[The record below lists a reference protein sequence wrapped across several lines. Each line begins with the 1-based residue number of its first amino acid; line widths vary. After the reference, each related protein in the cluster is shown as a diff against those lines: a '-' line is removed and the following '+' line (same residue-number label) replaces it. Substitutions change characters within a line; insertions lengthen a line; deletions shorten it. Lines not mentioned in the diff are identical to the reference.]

1 MEFPINIY
9 LLSLVS
15 AALVSALSLPLW
27 RAWCRR
33 TNHVDDP
40 GHRKIHV
47 EPIPLAGGL
56 AVATGLFVPV
66 LLGCILLFG
75 GAWAD
80 SLANSLGMNSDS
92 LEALRY
98 GIEKRAVQL
107 GAILFGALGMLVL
120 GWWDDRHEM
129 KAAPKFLGQLAIA
142 SLVAAVGVRVTLFV
156 PYPIFGFV
164 VTVLWILTLI
174 NALNFM
180 DNMNGLCGGLGL
192 IGCWFLGMS
201 AAIHGQYLVAALA
214 ALSTGALLGFLPY
227 NFPKAS
233 VFLGDAGS
241 HLVGFLL
248 AVLAILPSF
257 HTPEHPNTLAVLVP
271 LVILAVP
278 LGDLVCVVIIRYRLG
293 KPFWIGDTNHLSHR
307 LVRRG
312 LSKPTAVLV
321 IWLLAGLV
329 GIAGLAMLQS

>member
-1 MEFPINIY
+1 MEFPLNIY
-9 LLSLVS
+9 LLSLLS
-15 AALVSALSLPLW
+15 ATLVSALSLPLW

-40 GHRKIHV
+40 GHRKIHT
-47 EPIPLAGGL
+47 EPIALAGGL
-56 AVATGLFVPV
+56 AVATGLFVPILFGLV
-66 LLGCILLFG
+66 LLFG
-75 GAWAD
+75 GGLGE
-80 SLANSLGMNSDS
+80 SLARSLSLNSDS
-92 LEALRY
+92 LDAIRY
-98 GIEKRAVQL
+98 GIEKRALQL
-107 GAILFGALGMLVL
+107 GVILFGAFGMLFL
-120 GWWDDRHEM
+120 GWWDDRHELT
-129 KAAPKFLGQLAIA
+129 AAPKFLGQLAIA

-164 VTVLWILTLI
+164 ITVLWILTLI

-192 IGCWFLGMS
+192 IGAWFLGMS
-201 AAIHGQYLVAALA
+201 AAIHGQYLVASLA
-214 ALSTGALLGFLPY
+214 ALSAGALLGFLPY

-241 HLVGFLL
+241 HLVGYLL

-271 LVILAVP
+271 LLILAVP

-293 KPFWIGDTNHLSHR
+293 KPFWIGDNNHLSHR

-312 LSKPTAVLV
+312 LSKPTTVLV
-321 IWLLAGLV
+321 IWLLAGLA
-329 GIAGLAMLQS
+329 GIAGLLILR

>member
-9 LLSLVS
+9 LLSLVA
-15 AALVSALSLPLW
+15 AALVSTVSLPLW

-66 LLGCILLFG
+66 LLSCFLLFG
-75 GAWAD
+75 GSLAD
-80 SLANSLGMNSDS
+80 SLSNALGLDSESLD
-92 LEALRY
+92 ALRY
-98 GIEKRAVQL
+98 GIEKRALQL
-107 GAILFGALGMLVL
+107 GTILFGAFGMLFL
-120 GWWDDRHEM
+120 GWWDDRYEL

-142 SLVAAVGVRVTLFV
+142 GLVAAAGVRVTLFV
-156 PYPIFGFV
+156 HNPLFGFV
-164 VTVLWILTLI
+164 ITVLWILTLI

-192 IGCWFLGMS
+192 VGAWFLGMS

-214 ALSTGALLGFLPY
+214 ALSVGALLGFLPY

-241 HLVGFLL
+241 HLVGYLL

-257 HTPEHPNTLAVLVP
+257 YTPEHPNTLAVLVP

-278 LGDLVCVVIIRYRLG
+278 LGDLVCVVIIHYRLE
-293 KPFWIGDTNHLSHR
+293 KPFWIGDNNHLSHR

-321 IWLLAGLV
+321 IWLLAGLAGIV
-329 GIAGLAMLQS
+329 GLTMLR

>member
-1 MEFPINIY
+1 MEFPLNIY
-9 LLSLVS
+9 LLSLLT
-15 AALVSALSLPLW
+15 AALVSTISLPLW
-27 RAWCRR
+27 RTWCRR

-40 GHRKIHV
+40 GHRKIHT
-47 EPIPLAGGL
+47 EPVALAGGL
-56 AVATGLFVPV
+56 AVATGLFVPI
-66 LLGCILLFG
+66 LIGCLLLFG
-75 GAWAD
+75 GAWTD
-80 SLANSLGMNSDS
+80 SITNALGLKTDA
-92 LEALRY
+92 LDALRY
-98 GIEKRAVQL
+98 GIGKRALQL
-107 GAILFGALGMLVL
+107 GIILFGAFGMLAL
-120 GWWDDRHEM
+120 GWWDDRYEL
-129 KAAPKFLGQLAIA
+129 KAAPKFIAQLAIA

-156 PYPIFGFV
+156 PIPLFGFII
-164 VTVLWILTLI
+164 TVLWILTLI

-192 IGCWFLGMS
+192 IGAWFLGMS

-214 ALSTGALLGFLPY
+214 ALSVGALLGFLPY

-241 HLVGFLL
+241 HLVGYLL

-293 KPFWIGDTNHLSHR
+293 KPFWIGDNNHLSHR

-321 IWLLAGLV
+321 IWLLAGLA
-329 GIAGLAMLQS
+329 GIAGLMMLG

>member
-1 MEFPINIY
+1 MSFPINVY
-9 LLSLVS
+9 VLALLSAAFCS
-15 AALVSALSLPLW
+15 AASLPLW

-40 GHRKIHV
+40 EHRKIHV

-56 AVATGLFVPV
+56 AVATGLLVPV
-66 LLGCILLFG
+66 VIAAFLLIGASGGLLTG
-75 GAWAD
+75 
-80 SLANSLGMNSDS
+80 LGLDTESIG
-92 LEALRY
+92 ALRH
-98 GIEKRAVQL
+98 GIEKRALQL
-107 GAILFGALGMLVL
+107 GVILFGAIGMLFL
-120 GWWDDRHEM
+120 GWWDDRYEM

-156 PYPIFGFV
+156 ANPVFGFV

-192 IGCWFLGMS
+192 VGAWFLGLS
-201 AAIHGQYLVAALA
+201 AAVHGQYLVGAISMLTVGALA
-214 ALSTGALLGFLPY
+214 GFLPY

-241 HLVGFLL
+241 HLVGYLL

-257 HTPEHPNTLAVLVP
+257 HSSAHPNHLAVLAP
-271 LVILAVP
+271 LLILAVP

-293 KPFWIGDTNHLSHR
+293 KPFWIGDNNHLSHR

-321 IWLLAGLV
+321 ILLLAALA
-329 GIAGLAMLQS
+329 GIAGLSLLR